1 VKHEKPFEGRVA
13 LVTGSSRG
21 IGAATART
29 LARAGAAVAVNG
41 RDAVAVDRLVA
52 ELAASGATVVAAPG
66 DAADPNVLTTA
77 RGAAARRGR
86 PGRPPRPVAG
96 GGGAPRPLPEYT
108 PAQWRLAMEQNLDP
122 AFVALREFLPGM
134 VERGVGAV
142 VAVASTAG
150 QTPTQAGPGYATA
163 KAGLLMLI
171 RHTAAQVASH
181 GVRVNA
187 VSPGTVI
194 NTSIAALPE
203 PVRERMASAVPAG
216 PARPGR
222 GRGRGHHIP
231 AQRRRVMDHR
241 RDARGQRRTAHPV
254 TEPARI

>member
-1 VKHEKPFEGRVA
+1 MIMEQSFEGRVA

-21 IGAATART
+21 IGAATARA

-41 RDAVAVDRLVA
+41 RDAAAVDRLVA
-52 ELAASGATVVAAPG
+52 ELAASGATVVGAPG
-66 DAADPNVLTTA
+66 DAADPRVLTTA
-77 RGAAARRGR
+77 RERLAAVAG
-86 PGRPPRPVAG
+86 PVDLLALVAG
-96 GGGAPRPLPEYT
+96 GGGTPRPLAEYT
-108 PAQWRLAMEQNLDP
+108 PEDWRLAMAHNLDP

-134 VERGVGAV
+134 VQRAAGAV

-150 QTPTQAGPGYATA
+150 QTPTPAAPGYATA

-171 RHTAAQVASH
+171 RHTAAQVASQ

-203 PVRERMASAVPAG
+203 SARDRMAAAVPLRRLG
-216 PARPGR
+216 RPEDVAAA
-222 GRGRGHHIP
+222 ITFLLS
-231 AQRRRVMDHR
+231 D
-241 RDARGQRRTAHPV
+241 DASWITGATLEVNGGQLIH
-254 TEPARI
+254 